1 MLMFCL
7 YHTLHLQYYELLKTV
22 GNGFEI
28 CGLYGLSQNKII
40 FESVDKKALGF
51 SFETGALEECP
62 SEEAEELSVKEQN
75 PSEVK
80 METETAEVF
89 KFLFTVLRRSFKIE
103 PCAED
108 YMLHALCRKLNQ
120 KLIRYNCHCFLETGD
135 IVSLSAA
142 DNKDVISLENLV
154 ERLSKEKR
162 HLSVSDEVYENY
174 LSGQRERKFCRFAE
188 AEVYFEKVF
197 SVEKKGSILYQETCF
212 EMGEVFY
219 FTERLKEAIQCY
231 HSCNP
236 KLLDKGEE
244 LFLRLG
250 YCLAEMKKISEPVR
264 FYTKCRLNG
273 RYMAGHKEKLSE
285 GEIPTEEFDAYSKLC
300 EQLGATDWKQNHN
313 GNQ

>member
-1 MLMFCL
+1 MLTFCL

-40 FESVDKKALGF
+40 FESIDKKALGF

-62 SEEAEELSVKEQN
+62 SEEAEELSAKGLN
-75 PSEVK
+75 RSEVK

-108 YMLHALCRKLNQ
+108 YMLHALCKKLNQ
-120 KLIRYNCHCFLETGD
+120 KLVRYNCHCFLETGD
-135 IVSLSAA
+135 IASLSAA
-142 DNKDVISLENLV
+142 DDKDVISLENLV
-154 ERLSKEKR
+154 ERLSEEQR
-162 HLSVSDEVYENY
+162 HLSVSNEVYEDY
-174 LSGQRERKFCRFAE
+174 LNGQKERKFCRFAE
-188 AEVYFEKVF
+188 AEAYFEKVL
-197 SVEKKGSILYQETCF
+197 SAEKKGSILYQETCF

-236 KLLDKGEE
+236 KLLNKGEE

-250 YCLAEMKKISEPVR
+250 YCLAEMKKTSEPVR

-273 RYMAGHKEKLSE
+273 RYMAANKDLLPSE
-285 GEIPTEEFDAYSKLC
+285 EIPVEEFEEYSKLC
-300 EQLGATDWKQNHN
+300 EALGEADWKQNVIKI
-313 GNQ
+313 